1 MIGFGLHLELV
12 ALLRAT
18 RGGLHPDLLAA
29 AHAAHLGG
37 ADHVVVPVRADRRR
51 ADERDARHLQE
62 SGVLPVHLEIAPTT
76 ENVAFATQLRPAGVV
91 LVPEPA
97 GDRPAGRGL
106 DVASEAAR
114 VTEAAGALADAG
126 ILVAISTDPDEAQL
140 VAANGA
146 GALAVELHAGRYA
159 AAAAEDARVHEFLA
173 LSRSAASARALGLRV
188 HVGHGL
194 DYGNV
199 TRVAALPDVE
209 VVRGGHAVIAR
220 AMFTGLHQAVAAMRE
235 RLVRAAAEEA
245 PIP

>member
-1 MIGFGLHLELV
+1 MIGFGVHLELV
-12 ALLRAT
+12 ALLRAA
-18 RGGLHPDLLAA
+18 RGGQHPDLLAA

-37 ADHVVVPVRADRRR
+37 ADHVVLPVRADHRRS
-51 ADERDARHLQE
+51 DERDARRLHE

-91 LVPEPA
+91 LAPEPA

-114 VTEAAGALADAG
+114 VTQAAGALADAG
-126 ILVAISTDPDEAQL
+126 LAVAILTDADEAQL

-146 GALAVELHAGRYA
+146 GAAAVELHAGRYA
-159 AAAAEDARVHEFLA
+159 AAATEDVRVHEFLTLTRA
-173 LSRSAASARALGLRV
+173 AASARALGLRV

-199 TRVAALPDVE
+199 SRVAALADVE
-209 VVRGGHAVIAR
+209 VVRVGHAVVAR
-220 AMFTGLHQAVAAMRE
+220 AVFTGLQEAVAAMRE

-245 PIP
+245 PLP